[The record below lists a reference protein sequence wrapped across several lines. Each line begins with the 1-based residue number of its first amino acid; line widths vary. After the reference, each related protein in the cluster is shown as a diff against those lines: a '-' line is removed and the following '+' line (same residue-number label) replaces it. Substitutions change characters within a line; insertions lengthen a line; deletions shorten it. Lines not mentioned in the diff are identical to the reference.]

1 MQEND
6 QELKK
11 KLQQGLN
18 ELGCTDIAM
27 HDKLWQYLLLL
38 KKWNQ
43 VYNLTAVRDVDE
55 MISHHVLDS
64 LAVAP
69 YLKGIDFIDVGTG
82 PGLPGIPLSI
92 IMPDKHFTLLDSNNK
107 KTAFLVQAK
116 AALKLDN
123 MTVIC
128 SRVKD
133 YTGSYDGVLSRAFS
147 ALDEFIE
154 STQHLLKKDGE
165 WYAMK
170 GPQYI
175 DEIKEIS
182 NFSHNTLA
190 LKIPFLA
197 KERFLT
203 IIKNTGVL

>member
-1 MQEND
+1 MQ
-6 QELKK
+6 
-11 KLQQGLN
+11 
-18 ELGCTDIAM
+18 
-27 HDKLWQYLLLL
+27 DKLWQYLLLL

-43 VYNLTAVRDVDE
+43 VYNLTAIRDLDE

-64 LAVAP
+64 LAIAP
-69 YLKGIDFIDVGTG
+69 YLNGVDFIDVGTG

-92 IMPDKHFTLLDSNNK
+92 IMPNKRFTLLDSNSK
-107 KTAFLVQAK
+107 KTAFLLQAK

-123 MTVIC
+123 MQVVC
-128 SRVKD
+128 SRVED
-133 YTGSYDGVLSRAFS
+133 YAGSYDGVLSRAFT
-147 ALDEFIE
+147 AVHDFVA
-154 STQHLLKKDGE
+154 STQHLLKKDGA

-175 DEIKEIS
+175 DEVKAIS

-190 LKIPFLA
+190 LTIPFLA

-203 IIKNTGVL
+203 IIKNTGAI

>member
-6 QELKK
+6 VELKE

-18 ELGCTDIAM
+18 DLGCEDVTM
-27 HDKLWQYLLLL
+27 QGKLWQYLLLL

-43 VYNLTAVRDVDE
+43 VYNLTAIRDLDE

-64 LAVAP
+64 LAIAP
-69 YLKGIDFIDVGTG
+69 YLNGVDFIDVGTG

-92 IMPDKHFTLLDSNNK
+92 MMPERRFTLLDSNSK
-107 KTAFLVQAK
+107 KTAFLLQAK

-123 MTVIC
+123 IQVVC
-128 SRVKD
+128 SRVED
-133 YTGSYDGVLSRAFS
+133 YAGSYDGILSRAFS
-147 ALDEFIE
+147 VVHEFIT
-154 STQHLLKKDGE
+154 STHHLLKKDGA

-175 DEIKEIS
+175 DEVKAIAG
-182 NFSHNTLA
+182 FAHNTEV

-203 IIKNTGVL
+203 IIKNTGML